1 MGLLSLTSTTCT
13 LMVVL
18 LLSGGFP
25 LSVACITSLKNRK
38 IIIKKK
44 KESTKKKCKTGPNY
58 KVKFEI
64 TPKLMQSTG

>member
-25 LSVACITSLKNRK
+25 LSVACITSLKKRK
-38 IIIKKK
+38 IIIFKKRR
-44 KESTKKKCKTGPNY
+44 
-58 KVKFEI
+58 KVI
-64 TPKLMQSTG
+64 QDWT